1 MFSKFYL
8 LVLLAIVHSFQIPQH
23 VLVNTH
29 RSFTSLR
36 VFSPSEAFDSPSLT
50 LSLVDS
56 IPFVDPVV
64 VSGAF
69 WSVLRGKV
77 ISVLIGNLLATIFLF
92 VVGKVVIDV
101 VFKGGGLNE
110 IPFVGQFFPASEAQE
125 KPAPPTTKQRS
136 KTLSNVKIDVPKL
149 FLSLA
154 IDFLGDA
161 SMALPFFGGFTDLAT
176 APLEAL
182 ALRKLY
188 GSNTIAGL
196 EFAKEVLPFDIIPL
210 ATICF
215 VIETWYGD
223 SLAAEKLSLGQFSDC
238 INVDVDKE

>member
-1 MFSKFYL
+1 MFSKFSL

-101 VFKGGGLNE
+101 VFKGGGLNRSRSS
-110 IPFVGQFFPASEAQE
+110 ASSFRPVKRRRSQLR
-125 KPAPPTTKQRS
+125 QRRSNGPKHYQTS
-136 KTLSNVKIDVPKL
+136 KLTSRSYSSPWQLT
-149 FLSLA
+149 F
-154 IDFLGDA
+154 
-161 SMALPFFGGFTDLAT
+161 
-176 APLEAL
+176 
-182 ALRKLY
+182 
-188 GSNTIAGL
+188 
-196 EFAKEVLPFDIIPL
+196 
-210 ATICF
+210 
-215 VIETWYGD
+215 
-223 SLAAEKLSLGQFSDC
+223 
-238 INVDVDKE
+238 